1 MPILQVFLAASQ
13 LAALPAPASR
23 VCSAVDVV
31 VPEQRQATNEN
42 RLSGKKALDL
52 GRRTRPRSVPGFSA
66 RQTLDLE
73 LRTRLTSVR
82 SLSGNHLLHLKL
94 YTPRGY
100 LYQTITVPFH
110 RQPRKAE
117 RRKAERRNREA
128 LDYEP
133 SRVVAG
139 FPRALDVQKTT
150 RVRQGRRRF
159 DQVTARLPV
168 AGTSITLGSL
178 FGRWTV
184 VPFLDDGT
192 APCGRSRRFVIRE

>member
-1 MPILQVFLAASQ
+1 MPILPALLAASQ

-31 VPEQRQATNEN
+31 APEQEKAT
-42 RLSGKKALDL
+42 RKKK
-52 GRRTRPRSVPGFSA
+52 FSA
-66 RQTLDLE
+66 KKTLDLE
-73 LRTRLTSVR
+73 LRTRLRSVR
-82 SLSGNHLLHLKL
+82 RLSGDHLLHLKL

-100 LYQTITVPFH
+100 LYQTITVPFY
-110 RQPRKAE
+110 REPRKAE
-117 RRKAERRNREA
+117 KRDHKARE
-128 LDYEP
+128 YEP
-133 SRVVAG
+133 SRVVPG
-139 FPRALDVQKTT
+139 FPRALDVQKTK

-184 VPFLDDGT
+184 VPFLDDAT

>member
-1 MPILQVFLAASQ
+1 MPILPVLIAASQ

-23 VCSAVDVV
+23 VCSAVEVV
-31 VPEQRQATNEN
+31 APEQRKAT
-42 RLSGKKALDL
+42 KK
-52 GRRTRPRSVPGFSA
+52 RKFSA
-66 RQTLDLE
+66 KKTLDLQLHTY
-73 LRTRLTSVR
+73 LRSRR
-82 SLSGNHLLHLKL
+82 SISGDHLLHLKL

-100 LYQTITVPFH
+100 LYQTITVPFY
-110 RQPRKAE
+110 RQPRQAE
-117 RRKAERRNREA
+117 KPRPEDLEF
-128 LDYEP
+128 EP
-133 SRVVAG
+133 VRVVPG

-150 RVRQGRRRF
+150 RVREGRRRF

-192 APCGRSRRFVIRE
+192 APCGRSRRFSILE

>member
-1 MPILQVFLAASQ
+1 MPILQVLLAASQ
-13 LAALPAPASR
+13 LAALPAPTSR

-31 VPEQRQATNEN
+31 APGQGKATQE
-42 RLSGKKALDL
+42 K
-52 GRRTRPRSVPGFSA
+52 TFSA
-66 RQTLDLE
+66 KETLDVE
-73 LRTRLTSVR
+73 LRTRLGSR
-82 SLSGNHLLHLKL
+82 RRLSGNHLLHLKL

-133 SRVVAG
+133 SRVVPG
-139 FPRALDVQKTT
+139 FPRALDVQRTK
-150 RVRQGRRRF
+150 RVREGEKRF

>member
-1 MPILQVFLAASQ
+1 MLILPALLAASQ

-31 VPEQRQATNEN
+31 APEQEKAAKKTRFSAQETRQRRRRQSFSARETLDLQLRVRLQSVR
-42 RLSGKKALDL
+42 RLSGD
-52 GRRTRPRSVPGFSA
+52 
-66 RQTLDLE
+66 
-73 LRTRLTSVR
+73 
-82 SLSGNHLLHLKL
+82 HLIHLKL

-110 RQPRKAE
+110 RQPRSTGGADLNDLE
-117 RRKAERRNREA
+117 YEA
-128 LDYEP
+128 T
-133 SRVVAG
+133 RVVAG
-139 FPRALDVQKTT
+139 SPRALGVQKTT

-178 FGRWTV
+178 FGPWTV
-184 VPFLDDGT
+184 VPFLDDGA
-192 APCGRSRRFVIRE
+192 APCGPSRQFVIRQ